1 MKPRLVLTPQHG
13 CRCVPDASVTVE
25 DVLLAMCKVIGGGKK
40 IKSASR
46 MNKAIVVFL
55 SETALVDKLIEEGLV
70 IKDLFVQV
78 LPLSSPA
85 KRVVLSNVP
94 PYFEDEILERILSRY
109 GKQTAPIRPVLV
121 GFKKQTLFHVESF
134 RLQTFMIL
142 SEQHRDLD
150 VAVKLTQGGK
160 DYVIYIS
167 TNSMKCFACGE
178 HGHFKGSCPGTE
190 QGGRP
195 SGAKNT
201 AGAATASR
209 AHPRDGEGERGPA
222 PTPTV
227 PVAETP
233 GPAPLPTGPIADL
246 PTPDPAPLAP
256 GRVVVSQIPGP
267 SGARAQGTFSWR
279 EKQFGTEIAALL
291 EDAEIAASLE
301 DATEEGAEIA
311 ASLEDAEIAASLED
325 AAEDDTEIAA
335 SLEDAAEE
343 DAPGTAGLQQLKPAS
358 QPERSSGKRKAK
370 SRVSQ
375 AGAKTGRRTRSL
387 ERSGAL
393 SENESEIDFNEY
405 KEVTME
411 NVQQPVGESV

>member
-1 MKPRLVLTPQHG
+1 MPE
-13 CRCVPDASVTVE
+13 ASVTVE
-25 DVLLAMCKVIGGGKK
+25 DVLLAMCEVIGGGKK
-40 IKSASR
+40 IRSASR
-46 MNKAIVVFL
+46 MNKAIVFFL

-167 TNSMKCFACGE
+167 SNSMKCFACGE
-178 HGHFKGSCPGTE
+178 HGHFRGSCPGTE

-201 AGAATASR
+201 AGTDAATSR
-209 AHPRDGEGERGPA
+209 SRCC
-222 PTPTV
+222 
-227 PVAETP
+227 
-233 GPAPLPTGPIADL
+233 
-246 PTPDPAPLAP
+246 
-256 GRVVVSQIPGP
+256 
-267 SGARAQGTFSWR
+267 
-279 EKQFGTEIAALL
+279 
-291 EDAEIAASLE
+291 SL
-301 DATEEGAEIA
+301 
-311 ASLEDAEIAASLED
+311 
-325 AAEDDTEIAA
+325 
-335 SLEDAAEE
+335 
-343 DAPGTAGLQQLKPAS
+343 
-358 QPERSSGKRKAK
+358 
-370 SRVSQ
+370 
-375 AGAKTGRRTRSL
+375 
-387 ERSGAL
+387 
-393 SENESEIDFNEY
+393 
-405 KEVTME
+405 
-411 NVQQPVGESV
+411 